1 MPITISYGNPAL
13 VGAASF
19 AIGRE
24 KGKMKA
30 GAKAADMAQGML
42 DRRDKKRDD
51 ERDRFDR
58 LNKEAA
64 DRNQRFATEQGRLA
78 DSEADRQ
85 SRQNIATAKLNQDM
99 QNKADR
105 FKQSQNEAAQKELD
119 DWGKRDRKRREDWA
133 KKNQGGSD
141 VFGQPSGEYQTPDWD
156 PRPSGPSFDGM
167 GGGGYGG
174 MGGGNDFP
182 LPKGA
187 VEMGPAMGP
196 GMDRGIY
203 YENLRPRTPQER
215 ITQGRP
221 VPEGPI
227 PLEAPAGD
235 QPPQQ
240 YGPIGG
246 GEWEVEMGL
255 TPEQQQR
262 LQQLRT
268 YKGQITSNPT
278 LDYDQK
284 VEALNNADIMIEEAS
299 VPQVVPK
306 QQNRPK
312 TAWEQEVFQ
321 TPQGPVTIGPDG
333 MPTFMQGARETPEEK
348 KQQEAQALGL
358 AFANQM
364 NPDGTPR
371 YKPEE
376 IPFAV
381 ASAMDGSPGE
391 RLKMPTPFEKAH
403 PDYTTNQMGAYISP
417 VMAEADAV
425 RDMQGL
431 DPEKYNVSIN
441 KSGDGRA
448 QLTVHEKK
456 QKPLPD
462 MEKEEKPKVE
472 SRALSWEDYSSNEA
486 RRLDAQNALGGGEN
500 ITQDQIDE
508 YLEDQYDKYVE
519 RAEQRAA
526 ARAGGGS
533 SASVPSAGLPDY
545 DTLEYPDGTPVV
557 SFADKTKGMTGSAPP
572 EQKNPV
578 LDSAIKATGGGPAP
592 VPEAPAPAPEV
603 PPTAPDQAQPPLNAM
618 GMESAPAPA
627 QAPAA
632 APGAAPRVPGPFEKP
647 KPRMSGKEALGP
659 TSSAKERDDYDRE
672 TNQRM
677 LDYYHNNLE
686 LTDDMTPEQVN
697 AKLDSLSQEEL
708 TEYMTALG
716 LIIEIDNKYNSK

>member
-85 SRQNIATAKLNQDM
+85 SRQNIATSRLNQDM
-99 QNKADR
+99 QNKANA
-105 FKQSQNEAAQKELD
+105 FKQSQNEDAQKELD
-119 DWGKRDRKRREDWA
+119 DWGERDRKRREEWA
-133 KKNQGGSD
+133 KSNQGGSD
-141 VFGQPSGEYQTPDWD
+141 VFGKPSGEYQTPDWD
-156 PRPSGPSFDGM
+156 PRPSGPSM
-167 GGGGYGG
+167 GGG
-174 MGGGNDFP
+174 MGGGMRTMEFDPYGKDRNRGQSPFP
-182 LPKGA
+182 GYD
-187 VEMGPAMGP
+187 ES
-196 GMDRGIY
+196 
-203 YENLRPRTPQER
+203 LRPMYPEDRM
-215 ITQGRP
+215 QGLLDNRPP

-227 PLEAPAGD
+227 PLS
-235 QPPQQ
+235 QPQQ
-240 YGPIGG
+240 EYGPIGG
-246 GEWEVEMGL
+246 GEFEVEMGL

-262 LQQLRT
+262 MQQIRT
-268 YKGQITSNPT
+268 YKGQINSNPA

-284 VEALNNADIMIEEAS
+284 VQALNDADIMLEEAS
-299 VPQVVPK
+299 VPQVIPK
-306 QQNRPK
+306 RQNRPK
-312 TAWEQEVFQ
+312 TAWEQEVFE

-333 MPTFMQGARETPEEK
+333 MPTFMQGAKETPEEK
-348 KQQEAQALGL
+348 QQAEAQALGL
-358 AFANQM
+358 AYANQM

-376 IPFAV
+376 IPAAV
-381 ASAMDGSPGE
+381 ASAMDKNPGD
-391 RLKMPTPFEKAH
+391 RLRVPTPFEKSH

-425 RDMQGL
+425 KDMQGL
-431 DPEKYNVSIN
+431 DPEKYSVSIN

-448 QLTVHEKK
+448 QLTVHEKA

-462 MEKEEKPKVE
+462 IEKEEEPKIE
-472 SRALSWEDYSSNEA
+472 SRAMSWEDYSSNDK
-486 RRLDAQNALGGGEN
+486 RRDDAASALGGEP
-500 ITQDQIDE
+500 TQDQIDE
-508 YLEDQYDKYVE
+508 YLEDQYDKYVDG
-519 RAEQRAA
+519 AEKRAA

-533 SASVPSAGLPDY
+533 SASVSSGGMPDY
-545 DTLEYPDGTPVV
+545 DLLELPDGKPVV
-557 SFADKTKGMTGSAPP
+557 SFAEKTKGMKGSAPP
-572 EQKNPV
+572 AQKNPV

-592 VPEAPAPAPEV
+592 EVPAPAPEV
-603 PPTAPDQAQPPLNAM
+603 PPASPDQAQPPLNAM

-632 APGAAPRVPGPFEKP
+632 ATDAAPRTPGPFEKP
-647 KPRMSGKEALGP
+647 KPRMSGKEVLGP